1 MEWLKN
7 LNDAIK
13 YIESNLTEEISYDKA
28 AMIAGCS
35 TSYFQRLFTYISGIS
50 LSEYIRRRKM
60 TQAAFDLQT
69 SQMKV
74 IDVAL
79 KYGYDSPTAFNRAF
93 KSVHGITPVAA
104 RKNNTKLSSYLPI
117 MLSVNVS
124 GGKNM
129 PYQIEEKD
137 GIRAIGYRIP
147 ITVNIE
153 ENQKIIP
160 KFWKETLEHG
170 KIEELLAIKDET
182 VEGILGVTDY
192 TDAQGFYYYIAVTSN
207 KRPINGMHEIEIPAH
222 KWAVFSSDGPYK
234 ENIQNIYHRFL
245 TEWLPFSGYRYAEV
259 ADVEVY
265 KEGASSGYSEFW
277 LGISD

>member
-13 YIESNLTEEISYDKA
+13 YIESNLTGEISYEKA
-28 AMIAGCS
+28 ASIAGCS
-35 TSYFQRLFTYISGIS
+35 TSYFQRMFTYISGVS
-50 LSEYIRRRKM
+50 LSEYIRKRRM

-79 KYGYDSPTAFNRAF
+79 KYGYDSPTAFHRAF

-104 RKNNTKLSSYLPI
+104 REKHTKLSSFLPL
-117 MLSVNVS
+117 MLNVSVS
-124 GGKNM
+124 GGENM

-137 GIRAIGYRIP
+137 GMRAIGYRMP

-160 KFWKETLEHG
+160 EFWRETLGNG
-170 KIEELLAIKDET
+170 KIKELLAMKNQK

-192 TDAQGFYYYIAVTSN
+192 TDEHGFYYYIAVTSD
-207 KRPINGMHEIEIPAH
+207 RQPGDGMYEIEIPAH
-222 KWAVFSSDGPYK
+222 KWAAFSSDGPYK
-234 ENIQNIYHRFL
+234 ENIQNIYKRFL
-245 TEWLPFSGYRYAEV
+245 TEWLPFSGYRYAEM

-265 KEGASSGYSEFW
+265 KEGESSGYSELW
-277 LGISD
+277 LGILG